1 MSAHTSPTQ
10 GPKRVRVHHLA
21 EAKARG
27 EKLAMLTAYD
37 AVTAAIFD
45 AAGMDILLVGD
56 SIGNVMHGHA
66 TTIPVT
72 VDDMIPAARAVARA
86 TKRAFVVIDLPFGSY
101 EAGPQQALETAVR
114 VFKETGADAVK
125 LEGGI
130 RSAAQIRALTDAG
143 IPVVAHLGYTPQS
156 ENLLGGPRVQGRGD
170 DAVEALAADAQAV
183 EEAGAVA
190 VVLEMVPAERRRADH
205 RDPAHPD
212 HRHRRRAA
220 LRRPGA
226 GVDGHGGHDRAGRHA
241 SPGATPSSARRCSR
255 PRRTTS
261 ARSRTPR
268 SRTRSTRSRSSP
280 PPDERARPAT
290 SRASPCRPSSQDSLR
305 DLRALQGPLRLG
317 AGAVRAHQMG
327 PRGTA
332 PLLDLARLGVV
343 PVLLLCAHETI
354 LT

>member
-156 ENLLGGPRVQGRGD
+156 ENLLGGPRVQGRGE
-170 DAVEALAADAQAV
+170 DAVEALAADAQAI

-190 VVLEMVPAERRRADH
+190 VVLEMVPSGVAARITEIVRIPTIGIGAGPHCDGQVLVWTDMAGMTGWSPRFARRYAELG
-205 RDPAHPD
+205 
-212 HRHRRRAA
+212 AA
-220 LRRPGA
+220 LQQA
-226 GVDGHGGHDRAGRHA
+226 AEDYVSEVKD
-241 SPGATPSSARRCSR
+241 SSF
-255 PRRTTS
+255 
-261 ARSRTPR
+261 
-268 SRTRSTRSRSSP
+268 
-280 PPDERARPAT
+280 PDAEH
-290 SRASPCRPSSQDSLR
+290 SF
-305 DLRALQGPLRLG
+305 
-317 AGAVRAHQMG
+317 
-327 PRGTA
+327 
-332 PLLDLARLGVV
+332 
-343 PVLLLCAHETI
+343 EK
-354 LT
+354 

>member
-21 EAKARG
+21 EAKAKG

-114 VFKETGADAVK
+114 IFKETGADAVK

-130 RSAAQIRALTDAG
+130 RSAPQIRALTNAG

-170 DAVEALAADAQAV
+170 DAVERLADDAKAI

-190 VVLEMVPAERRRADH
+190 VVLEMVPTDVAARITEIVRIPTIGIGAGPHCDGQVLVWTDMAGMTDWSPRFARRYAELG
-205 RDPAHPD
+205 
-212 HRHRRRAA
+212 AA
-220 LRRPGA
+220 LQQA
-226 GVDGHGGHDRAGRHA
+226 AEDYVSEVKD
-241 SPGATPSSARRCSR
+241 SSF
-255 PRRTTS
+255 
-261 ARSRTPR
+261 
-268 SRTRSTRSRSSP
+268 
-280 PPDERARPAT
+280 PDAEH
-290 SRASPCRPSSQDSLR
+290 SF
-305 DLRALQGPLRLG
+305 
-317 AGAVRAHQMG
+317 
-327 PRGTA
+327 
-332 PLLDLARLGVV
+332 
-343 PVLLLCAHETI
+343 EK
-354 LT
+354 

>member
-21 EAKARG
+21 EAKAKG

-56 SIGNVMHGHA
+56 SIGNVMHGHS

-101 EAGPQQALETAVR
+101 EAGPQQALETSVR
-114 VFKETGADAVK
+114 IFKETGADAVK
-125 LEGGI
+125 LEGGV
-130 RSAAQIRALTDAG
+130 RSAPQIRALTDAG

-170 DAVEALAADAQAV
+170 DAVERLADDAKAV

-190 VVLEMVPAERRRADH
+190 VVLEMVPTDVAARITEIVRIPTIGIGAGPHCDGQVLVWTDMAGMTDWSPRFARRYAELG
-205 RDPAHPD
+205 
-212 HRHRRRAA
+212 AA
-220 LRRPGA
+220 LQQA
-226 GVDGHGGHDRAGRHA
+226 AEDYVAEVKDA
-241 SPGATPSSARRCSR
+241 SF
-255 PRRTTS
+255 
-261 ARSRTPR
+261 
-268 SRTRSTRSRSSP
+268 
-280 PPDERARPAT
+280 PDE
-290 SRASPCRPSSQDSLR
+290 
-305 DLRALQGPLRLG
+305 
-317 AGAVRAHQMG
+317 AHSF
-327 PRGTA
+327 
-332 PLLDLARLGVV
+332 
-343 PVLLLCAHETI
+343 EK
-354 LT
+354 

>member
-1 MSAHTSPTQ
+1 
-10 GPKRVRVHHLA
+10 VHHLA

-37 AVTAAIFD
+37 AMTAAIFD

-66 TTIPVT
+66 TTLPVT

-86 TKRAFVVIDLPFGSY
+86 TKRAFVVVDLPFGSY

-170 DAVEALAADAQAV
+170 AAVEALAADAQAV
-183 EEAGAVA
+183 EDAGAVA
-190 VVLEMVPAERRRADH
+190 VVLEMVPVDVAARITEIVRIPTIGIGAGPHCDGQVLVWTDMAGMTSWSPRFARRYAELG
-205 RDPAHPD
+205 
-212 HRHRRRAA
+212 AA
-220 LRRPGA
+220 LQQA
-226 GVDGHGGHDRAGRHA
+226 AEDYVSEVKD
-241 SPGATPSSARRCSR
+241 SSF
-255 PRRTTS
+255 
-261 ARSRTPR
+261 
-268 SRTRSTRSRSSP
+268 
-280 PPDERARPAT
+280 PDEEH
-290 SRASPCRPSSQDSLR
+290 SFDK
-305 DLRALQGPLRLG
+305 
-317 AGAVRAHQMG
+317 
-327 PRGTA
+327 
-332 PLLDLARLGVV
+332 
-343 PVLLLCAHETI
+343 
-354 LT
+354 

>member
-86 TKRAFVVIDLPFGSY
+86 AKRAFVVIDLPFGSY

-170 DAVEALAADAQAV
+170 DAVEALAADAQAI

-190 VVLEMVPAERRRADH
+190 VVLEMVPSGV
-205 RDPAHPD
+205 
-212 HRHRRRAA
+212 AA
-220 LRRPGA
+220 RITEIVRIPTIGIGA
-226 GVDGHGGHDRAGRHA
+226 GPHCDGQVLVWTDMAGMTSW
-241 SPGATPSSARRCSR
+241 SPRFARRYAELGS
-255 PRRTTS
+255 
-261 ARSRTPR
+261 
-268 SRTRSTRSRSSP
+268 
-280 PPDERARPAT
+280 
-290 SRASPCRPSSQDSLR
+290 
-305 DLRALQGPLRLG
+305 ALQQAAEDYVSEVKDSSFPD
-317 AGAVRAHQMG
+317 AEHSF
-327 PRGTA
+327 
-332 PLLDLARLGVV
+332 
-343 PVLLLCAHETI
+343 EK
-354 LT
+354 

>member
-1 MSAHTSPTQ
+1 MSAHTSPTP

-114 VFKETGADAVK
+114 IFKETGADAVK

-130 RSAAQIRALTDAG
+130 RSAPQIRALTLAG

-170 DAVEALAADAQAV
+170 AAVENLAADAQAV

-190 VVLEMVPAERRRADH
+190 VVLEMVPTGVAARITEIVRIPTIGIGAGPHCDGQVLVWTDMAGMTGWSPRFARRYAELG
-205 RDPAHPD
+205 
-212 HRHRRRAA
+212 AA
-220 LRRPGA
+220 LQQA
-226 GVDGHGGHDRAGRHA
+226 AEDYVSEVKD
-241 SPGATPSSARRCSR
+241 SSF
-255 PRRTTS
+255 
-261 ARSRTPR
+261 
-268 SRTRSTRSRSSP
+268 
-280 PPDERARPAT
+280 PDEEH
-290 SRASPCRPSSQDSLR
+290 SFDK
-305 DLRALQGPLRLG
+305 
-317 AGAVRAHQMG
+317 
-327 PRGTA
+327 
-332 PLLDLARLGVV
+332 
-343 PVLLLCAHETI
+343 
-354 LT
+354 

>member
-1 MSAHTSPTQ
+1 
-10 GPKRVRVHHLA
+10 VHHLA

-66 TTIPVT
+66 TTLPVT

-86 TKRAFVVIDLPFGSY
+86 TKRAFVVVDLPFGSY

-170 DAVEALAADAQAV
+170 AAVEALAADAQAV
-183 EEAGAVA
+183 EDAGAVA
-190 VVLEMVPAERRRADH
+190 VVLEMVPVDVAARITEIVRIPTIGIGAGPHCDGQVLVWTDMAGMTSWSPRFARRYAELG
-205 RDPAHPD
+205 
-212 HRHRRRAA
+212 AA
-220 LRRPGA
+220 LQQA
-226 GVDGHGGHDRAGRHA
+226 AEDYVSEVKD
-241 SPGATPSSARRCSR
+241 SSF
-255 PRRTTS
+255 
-261 ARSRTPR
+261 
-268 SRTRSTRSRSSP
+268 
-280 PPDERARPAT
+280 PDEEH
-290 SRASPCRPSSQDSLR
+290 SFDK
-305 DLRALQGPLRLG
+305 
-317 AGAVRAHQMG
+317 
-327 PRGTA
+327 
-332 PLLDLARLGVV
+332 
-343 PVLLLCAHETI
+343 
-354 LT
+354 

>member
-21 EAKARG
+21 EAKAKG

-56 SIGNVMHGHA
+56 SIGNVMHGHT

-101 EAGPQQALETAVR
+101 EAGPQQALETSVR
-114 VFKETGADAVK
+114 IFKETGADAVK
-125 LEGGI
+125 LEGGV
-130 RSAAQIRALTDAG
+130 RSAPQIRALTDAG

-170 DAVEALAADAQAV
+170 DAGERLADDAKAV

-190 VVLEMVPAERRRADH
+190 VVLEMVPTDVAARITEIVRIPTIGIGAGPHCDGQVLVWTDMAGMTDWSPRFARRYAELG
-205 RDPAHPD
+205 
-212 HRHRRRAA
+212 AA
-220 LRRPGA
+220 LQQA
-226 GVDGHGGHDRAGRHA
+226 AEDYVSEVKDA
-241 SPGATPSSARRCSR
+241 SF
-255 PRRTTS
+255 
-261 ARSRTPR
+261 
-268 SRTRSTRSRSSP
+268 
-280 PPDERARPAT
+280 PDE
-290 SRASPCRPSSQDSLR
+290 
-305 DLRALQGPLRLG
+305 
-317 AGAVRAHQMG
+317 AHSF
-327 PRGTA
+327 
-332 PLLDLARLGVV
+332 
-343 PVLLLCAHETI
+343 EK
-354 LT
+354 

>member
-1 MSAHTSPTQ
+1 MSAHTSPSQ

-56 SIGNVMHGHA
+56 SIGNVMHGH
-66 TTIPVT
+66 TSTIPVT
-72 VDDMIPAARAVARA
+72 VDDMIPPARAVARA

-114 VFKETGADAVK
+114 IFKETGADAVK

-170 DAVEALAADAQAV
+170 AAVEQLAADAQAV

-190 VVLEMVPAERRRADH
+190 LVLEMVPVDVAARITEILHIPTIGIGAGPHCDGQVLVWTDMAGMTDWSPRFARRYAELG
-205 RDPAHPD
+205 
-212 HRHRRRAA
+212 AA
-220 LRRPGA
+220 LRQA
-226 GVDGHGGHDRAGRHA
+226 AEDYVSEVKDA
-241 SPGATPSSARRCSR
+241 SF
-255 PRRTTS
+255 
-261 ARSRTPR
+261 
-268 SRTRSTRSRSSP
+268 
-280 PPDERARPAT
+280 PDE
-290 SRASPCRPSSQDSLR
+290 
-305 DLRALQGPLRLG
+305 
-317 AGAVRAHQMG
+317 AHSF
-327 PRGTA
+327 
-332 PLLDLARLGVV
+332 
-343 PVLLLCAHETI
+343 EK
-354 LT
+354 

>member
-1 MSAHTSPTQ
+1 MSAHTSPTP

-45 AAGMDILLVGD
+45 AAGIDILLVGD

-114 VFKETGADAVK
+114 IFKETGADAVK

-130 RSAAQIRALTDAG
+130 RSAPQIRALTLAG

-170 DAVEALAADAQAV
+170 AAVENLAADAQAV

-190 VVLEMVPAERRRADH
+190 VVLEMVPTGVAARITEIVRIPTIGIGAGPHCDGQVLVWTDMAGMTGWSPRFARRYAELG
-205 RDPAHPD
+205 
-212 HRHRRRAA
+212 AA
-220 LRRPGA
+220 LQQA
-226 GVDGHGGHDRAGRHA
+226 AEDYVSEVKDE
-241 SPGATPSSARRCSR
+241 SF
-255 PRRTTS
+255 
-261 ARSRTPR
+261 
-268 SRTRSTRSRSSP
+268 
-280 PPDERARPAT
+280 PDEEH
-290 SRASPCRPSSQDSLR
+290 SFDK
-305 DLRALQGPLRLG
+305 
-317 AGAVRAHQMG
+317 
-327 PRGTA
+327 
-332 PLLDLARLGVV
+332 
-343 PVLLLCAHETI
+343 
-354 LT
+354 

>member
-37 AVTAAIFD
+37 AVTAGVFD

-156 ENLLGGPRVQGRGD
+156 ENLLGGPRVQGRGE

-190 VVLEMVPAERRRADH
+190 VVLEMVPSGVAARITEILHIPTIGIGAGPHCDGQVLVWTDMAGMTDWSPRFARRYAELG
-205 RDPAHPD
+205 
-212 HRHRRRAA
+212 AA
-220 LRRPGA
+220 LQQA
-226 GVDGHGGHDRAGRHA
+226 AEDYVSEVKD
-241 SPGATPSSARRCSR
+241 SSF
-255 PRRTTS
+255 
-261 ARSRTPR
+261 
-268 SRTRSTRSRSSP
+268 
-280 PPDERARPAT
+280 PDAEH
-290 SRASPCRPSSQDSLR
+290 SF
-305 DLRALQGPLRLG
+305 
-317 AGAVRAHQMG
+317 
-327 PRGTA
+327 
-332 PLLDLARLGVV
+332 
-343 PVLLLCAHETI
+343 EK
-354 LT
+354 

>member
-1 MSAHTSPTQ
+1 MSAHTSPTA

-101 EAGPQQALETAVR
+101 EAGPQQALETSVR
-114 VFKETGADAVK
+114 IFKETGADAVK
-125 LEGGI
+125 LEGGV
-130 RSAAQIRALTDAG
+130 RSAPQIRALTDAG

-170 DAVEALAADAQAV
+170 AAVEALAADAQAV
-183 EEAGAVA
+183 EGAGAVA
-190 VVLEMVPAERRRADH
+190 VVLEMVPTDVAARITEIVRIPTIGIGAGPHCDGQVLVWTDMAGMTGWSPRFARRYAELG
-205 RDPAHPD
+205 
-212 HRHRRRAA
+212 AA
-220 LRRPGA
+220 LQQA
-226 GVDGHGGHDRAGRHA
+226 AEDYVSEVKD
-241 SPGATPSSARRCSR
+241 SSF
-255 PRRTTS
+255 
-261 ARSRTPR
+261 
-268 SRTRSTRSRSSP
+268 
-280 PPDERARPAT
+280 PDAEH
-290 SRASPCRPSSQDSLR
+290 SFDK
-305 DLRALQGPLRLG
+305 
-317 AGAVRAHQMG
+317 
-327 PRGTA
+327 
-332 PLLDLARLGVV
+332 
-343 PVLLLCAHETI
+343 
-354 LT
+354 